1 MMRRLRLKRA
11 MPALLAV
18 VGLSLTA
25 VACEPPADFYTPPA
39 SLPARNGDVIASAA
53 TNFGLN
59 PGVKSTAIKYRSTT
73 ATGVPNYVTGTLLV
87 PNAAWTGTGPRPI
100 VGFAPG
106 TQGLGD
112 NCAASKAMANSLFY
126 EAGNV
131 QSLLD
136 KGWAVAVT
144 DYEKIG
150 TPGDHTYVIK
160 NAEGHALL
168 DVVRAA
174 QRLPGSGIA
183 ANAPV
188 GFWGYSQGGQAAAA
202 AAELEATYAPELNV
216 KGVAA
221 GGIPAD
227 LAVVAANLNG
237 PGNFWFT
244 FLAFAAVGLNSAYP
258 ELNLDSYLNQT
269 GRDLMNAGRSACLVD
284 GLLLGAGKHI
294 EDLTTTNPLNNP
306 AWQARINQQKLGSV
320 GPQVPVFAYHGVLDE
335 IIPYAQA
342 TALRDAWCAR
352 GTKVQWTDY
361 VFADHLLGVFTGGGD
376 VVNWLNARFTNQP
389 LTPTCNA

>member
-1 MMRRLRLKRA
+1 MRRSRITRA
-11 MPALLAV
+11 LTALVAI

-25 VACEPPADFYTPPA
+25 VACQPPPEFYNPPA
-39 SLPARNGDVIASAA
+39 SLPPRPGDVIGTAV
-53 TNFGLN
+53 TNFGIN
-59 PGVKSTAIKYRSTT
+59 GGVTSTAVKYRSTT
-73 ATGVPNYVTGTLLV
+73 ATGAPNYVTGTLLV

-106 TQGLGD
+106 TQGLAD
-112 NCAASKAMANSLFY
+112 KCAASTSMANSLFY

-136 KGWAVAVT
+136 KGWAVGVT

-150 TPGDHTYVIK
+150 SPGDHTYVIK
-160 NAEGHALL
+160 NAEGYALL
-168 DVVRAA
+168 DMVRAA
-174 QRLPGSGIA
+174 QRMPGSGIA

-227 LAVVAANLNG
+227 LAVVAQHLNTD
-237 PGNFWFT
+237 GNFWFS

-269 GRDLMNAGRSACLVD
+269 GRDLMNQGRDACLAD
-284 GLLLGAGKHI
+284 GLILGAGKHI

-306 AWQARINQQKLGSV
+306 QWQARINQQKLGSV
-320 GPQVPVFAYHGVLDE
+320 GPKVPVFAYHGILDE

-361 VFADHLLGVFTGGGD
+361 FFADHLLGVFSGAGD
-376 VVNWLNARFTNQP
+376 VVNWMNARFTNQP